1 MGNYSVAYK
10 AIDSCKTMNLA
21 LKDQEKNEIILYE
34 SKILQKQ
41 AKFAEVVTLMEEQEQ
56 YLKFNLDLYSISLFT
71 MKTFSRLTIK
81 RITLKKRKR
90 SAWL

>member
-1 MGNYSVAYK
+1 
-10 AIDSCKTMNLA
+10 MNLA

-71 MKTFSRLTIK
+71 MKTFSRITIK